1 MVPLKLFDD
10 TSMVVV
16 MVKKPPTSFWGRTER
31 PVCCLVE
38 QLASEFLLVRPGFAV
53 WDGSTEMVEGQAEY
67 VHVDEATQLIWQASS
82 QLFSAQ
88 VHEGETIGAVFDVK
102 ASAVQQVSQVFKSS
116 GKLSTERIA
125 EVHKGCSIGDARWK
139 AARLLQR
146 LRTNSL
152 GENKLLRIVPWSS
165 FLCAKNAFQSCTVG
179 GMLPDSWFLA
189 TAPRQA
195 FAGSGDLQW
204 STCPGRVN
212 ALQVWKFAKTVHA
225 TTESSIQIRVTE
237 MERSNRVIATHHSR
251 PAARIVA
258 IVLPVT

>member
-1 MVPLKLFDD
+1 MSRPPVKLLPERSNL
-10 TSMVVV
+10 TSL
-16 MVKKPPTSFWGRTER
+16 VKMFYGMGPEKM
-31 PVCCLVE
+31 
-38 QLASEFLLVRPGFAV
+38 LLP
-53 WDGSTEMVEGQAEY
+53 
-67 VHVDEATQLIWQASS
+67 
-82 QLFSAQ
+82 
-88 VHEGETIGAVFDVK
+88 
-102 ASAVQQVSQVFKSS
+102 AVQQVSQVFKSS

-204 STCPGRVN
+204 STCPGRVSYN
-212 ALQVWKFAKTVHA
+212 GELPNSRALTCP
-225 TTESSIQIRVTE
+225 TTTLVEDFQSQCSPSLEVCKDCPC
-237 MERSNRVIATHHSR
+237 HY
-251 PAARIVA
+251 
-258 IVLPVT
+258 